1 MLGRNIAFPIL
12 NEDGTS
18 FNGLVLHKATV
29 DSVVMSLGDKITG
42 DVYYKDNTLHVTMH
56 EYIEYKQNVDDE
68 NEEPV
73 KYILVSPPTIVREGM
88 ASDNSELKGMTK
100 YSFEFYHPM
109 YQLSN
114 MPFTDIAVTSNEE
127 KYLSQNKNFSWIG
140 YPSDYIAKLNKNL
153 QWSEWVVVKSTRFP
167 SDKETT
173 LSGVLT
179 FSDNTIADALKTA
192 YDTWGVPYVISQIKS
207 GEQYYSEGKRFMIT
221 FGLPTN
227 EIYESEND
235 RNNNNPYIFKM
246 GKGVGLK
253 NNSRTPRKN
262 KIVTRIAGYGSE
274 DNIPYGYPQIVWTG
288 NQDWDY
294 TIDNDSTNPNS
305 YPIYKGIVSGAYVKL
320 IKHPFTRTH
329 LMPSVYSETVNK
341 KVNPNASGYDPTIEI
356 KDYYDAIGN
365 NYPNPIN
372 TLAPSYDI
380 HEFEDIKPELGQEAI
395 TGAQPIN
402 DDRTIASDWD
412 DSINDNGEYVQ
423 GYFQVTLPI
432 LDFDIYACAAITQQ
446 MQINMRSGACIGCTF
461 TVQVDWDEYREN
473 FYTQEGEFSPYG
485 TQRDYTKYPNSSAT
499 SVTLILQKDT
509 QTFGTLMPNIYQKP
523 QSGDEFVILGISMP
537 LSYIT
542 NAETR
547 LDNAMM
553 SYMLENNIHYYDYPL
568 KFDEYFLATHT
579 NILEQIH
586 PNSIIHFQYGNE
598 TLELFVKQLTIKYGQ
613 GVLPQ
618 YDITLTDNVEV
629 VLNQIGQVADSV
641 EHLSTLISIL
651 RQGYNQNFFFE
662 LAKKLSKT
670 GDDTASGLITFLR
683 GLTSHGQANLLGG
696 ATFGMGSYGVTS
708 AGDGT
713 FDELSARLLSLVE
726 GLSTTGTISAGT
738 INTDVLN
745 AKAAHFAQLIIDE
758 LRSAGGAYLLSAAD
772 CTIDYVE
779 TLDSN
784 KVITAGTPSYYR
796 CYYKANDNDGR
807 TIYQKFEADDQ
818 VMHTTFDKAD
828 SGYQLTDNSNRYY
841 WMIVDAVSSTPVE
854 KTLQDGVVYPCHWI
868 DINPS
873 IAARNS
879 NATPEVDDNIVLL
892 GHQGNDTARQAAI
905 YITAYSNS
913 FDTEVQPPAFVFY
926 QNINSFD
933 LSATNGKKPNY
944 WGRDKVV
951 ITGNLK
957 YSSTG
962 SGTGTDVQDL
972 INAGGASTTAV
983 YQLEASRVV
992 VKADKD
998 GFTDEHVYLRIKK
1011 SQGGSVTYVS
1021 DKDYTFSIAN
1031 NNATL
1036 VDKSG
1041 YQVNLNPV
1049 SVVTQR
1055 IAGTATDSQRGI
1067 SSNATNWLFA
1077 DDTTIIVTLK
1087 DGSTILDRQSITLVK
1102 DGQDGQDGSG
1112 ADQYAFYLEPDTQ
1125 TVTCSGSRNNPSLN
1139 PTSLTYTVNLKINGT
1154 DTTAT
1159 SYISKGTGVNCD
1171 VTVSGTTVTLS
1182 NLGKS
1187 DKTVG
1192 GYATIL
1198 CYTDTAKTKL
1208 WGVLTAKFNV
1218 SWSTFAIDIVDNEL
1232 TSKAQELESDYNGKI
1247 NSANTRITQNVNKIE
1262 ANAERIDTNETNIA
1276 NLQIQADGISA
1287 NVASQKYNSNLFG
1300 FTDGLSFTGTCVP
1313 FIQAYGVEFAGTGT
1327 GDISGFGGVS
1337 MDSVTVSGF
1346 IRSMGGNTTAT
1357 VYVNGTTATTIDVT
1371 TSWTEF
1377 KFSFSGTT
1385 STPLTAL
1392 NSISLRHTTSGVV
1405 TVAIKNLKVESGS
1418 IATAFCISDSDG
1430 TKVEGDNMFTTTTS
1444 YTGDPIYNQIN
1455 SNEVLDYT
1463 NADRH
1468 GNVMSFYRNNNSA
1481 AFMIYNGYDWAND
1494 PYIKTLTAG
1503 KVYTI
1508 SFWAKSA
1515 QDGLKIHTA
1524 LYGYVT
1530 ASGSSSGV
1538 DYNKLN
1544 SSAKYTDKTT
1554 DAIYDNAGGECLHTL
1569 TTSWK
1574 RYYAHFY
1581 IQTGITCVPIIQCNN
1596 GLPLGTTTSKYFYV
1610 ADVRME
1616 EGYIADDSD
1625 PMSVS
1630 GAQTRSEAKFNLTAD
1645 NIELKLNNT
1654 GIDIENKKIT
1664 LDAENTIVTGSFA
1677 AKKVSTSDAGV
1688 GHITM
1693 ENGVMQVFNSTN
1705 ILQITFG
1712 MDSSGNILLRYYN
1725 QDGTIAWDLGPTGIQ
1740 MSASQDE
1747 KVNTVNFCMMKTWNG
1762 SQWVQVPLDADAS
1775 VFDLDNYKYRDN
1787 GSTESYLRHLL
1798 RQAYLPMDGVVYFY
1812 NAKINAGQ
1820 YVGGTGTRALNN
1832 EQAQCFD
1839 NHFIKAI
1846 PTTSDQLSGGVW
1858 DSTKGIGD
1866 ISGASAWRAHF
1877 IYVTHVETLLSAN
1890 FKDVTE
1896 INGKYYAFPDGFKPR
1911 YNSEDIFE
1919 VTYDPIE
1926 ITLYYKRPLA
1936 EFTTSAVEDGL
1947 YVDRYE
1953 EYYIPLD
1960 EIE

>member
-29 DSVVMSLGDKITG
+29 DSVVMSLGDRITG
-42 DVYYKDNTLHVTMH
+42 DVYYKDNTLRVTMH

-109 YQLSN
+109 CQLSN

-153 QWSEWVVVKSTRFP
+153 QWSEWVVVKNTRFP

-207 GEQYYSEGKRFMIT
+207 GEQYYSDGKRFMIT

-274 DNIPYGYPQIVWTG
+274 DNIPYGYPQIVWSG

-294 TIDNDSTNPNS
+294 TINNDSTNTNS

-329 LMPSVYSETVNK
+329 LMPSVYTETVNK

-356 KDYYDAIGN
+356 KDYYDAIGGD
-365 NYPNPIN
+365 YPNPIN

-461 TVQVDWDEYREN
+461 TVQVDWDDYRAN
-473 FYTQEGEFSPYG
+473 FYTQDGEFAPYG
-485 TQRDYTKYPNSSAT
+485 TQRDYTKYPNSSTT
-499 SVTLILQKDT
+499 SITLILQKDT

-547 LDNAMM
+547 LDNAML

-683 GLTSHGQANLLGG
+683 GLTSQGQANLLGG
-696 ATFGMGSYGVTS
+696 AQFGASGGWTINNE
-708 AGDGT
+708 GDANLNEIIANLIT
-713 FDELSARLLSLVE
+713 AVQVD
-726 GLSTTGTISAGT
+726 AGT
-738 INTDVLN
+738 LNAEVLN

-779 TLDSN
+779 TRDSN
-784 KVITAGTPSYYR
+784 KVLTEGTPRFYR

-807 TIYQKFEADDQ
+807 AIYQKFVAGDQ
-818 VMHTTFDKAD
+818 VMHTTFDKANAGENYD
-828 SGYQLTDNSNRYY
+828 ISNRYY
-841 WMIVDAVSSTPVE
+841 WMAVDAVSSAPVSMMLE
-854 KTLQDGVVYPCHWI
+854 DGVVYPCHWI
-868 DINPS
+868 DLSVENQYRNPQLTT
-873 IAARNS
+873 
-879 NATPEVDDNIVLL
+879 ATPDVGDDVVLL
-892 GHQGNDTARQAAI
+892 GHQVASGVTPTQDDIARQYAI

-913 FDTEVQPPAFVFY
+913 FDTEVQPPAIVFY

-933 LSATNGKKPNY
+933 LSVANGKKPNY

-951 ITGNLK
+951 VTGQLF
-957 YSSTG
+957 YTSSG
-962 SGTGTDVQDL
+962 SGTGTDVSTLVGADNYSFWLDRGYQQYSGSGDLTYKVKMSKNGVNQSVKEVGSRLSLSSTSGCTLVSLSSHGDL
-972 INAGGASTTAV
+972 IITPTASSGNAV
-983 YQLEASRVV
+983 
-992 VKADKD
+992 
-998 GFTDEHVYLRIKK
+998 
-1011 SQGGSVTYVS
+1011 
-1021 DKDYTFSIAN
+1021 
-1031 NNATL
+1031 
-1036 VDKSG
+1036 
-1041 YQVNLNPV
+1041 
-1049 SVVTQR
+1049 
-1055 IAGTATDSQRGI
+1055 
-1067 SSNATNWLFA
+1067 
-1077 DDTTIIVTLK
+1077 
-1087 DGSTILDRQSITLVK
+1087 
-1102 DGQDGQDGSG
+1102 
-1112 ADQYAFYLEPDTQ
+1112 
-1125 TVTCSGSRNNPSLN
+1125 
-1139 PTSLTYTVNLKINGT
+1139 IN
-1154 DTTAT
+1154 
-1159 SYISKGTGVNCD
+1159 
-1171 VTVSGTTVTLS
+1171 
-1182 NLGKS
+1182 
-1187 DKTVG
+1187 
-1192 GYATIL
+1192 
-1198 CYTDTAKTKL
+1198 CYTDTAKTQL
-1208 WGVLTAKFNV
+1208 WGQLTASFSKVDVPEIDTNDQYVFSVAQDTKTITASLSGKTTTYNESYLDYTINLTINGEKVAAGSVNSYLSIPNGSGTNCTASLQSNGVVRLSGFSTSVLAGGSATINCYTSPTTHDNTTLWGILTLKYNV
-1218 SWSTFAIDIVDNEL
+1218 EWSSYAMSVVDGKL
-1232 TSKAQELESDYNGKI
+1232 TSYATTTTVGALGNRLDTAESN
-1247 NSANTRITQNVNKIE
+1247 ITQN
-1262 ANAERIDTNETNIA
+1262 AEDISAQARRITTNETNIT

-1300 FTDGLSFTGTCVP
+1300 FTNGLSFTGTCVP

-1327 GDISGFGGVS
+1327 GYISGFGGVS

-1371 TSWTEF
+1371 TLWTEF

-1405 TVAIKNLKVESGS
+1405 TVAIKNLKVENGS

-1430 TKVEGDNMFTTTTS
+1430 TKIEGDNMFTTTTN
-1444 YTGDPIYNQIN
+1444 YNGDPIFNSIS
-1455 SNEVLDYT
+1455 SNEVLDT
-1463 NADRH
+1463 SNADGH
-1468 GNVMSFYRNNNSA
+1468 GSVMRFYRSNNSNP
-1481 AFMIYNGYDWAND
+1481 FMVYNSYDWANTQ
-1494 PYIKTLTAG
+1494 YAKVLTAG

-1508 SFWAKSA
+1508 SFWARSA
-1515 QDGLKIHTA
+1515 QDGLKIHTGI
-1524 LYGYVT
+1524 YSYVT
-1530 ASGSSSGV
+1530 ASGSSSSN
-1538 DYNKLN
+1538 DYNKHN
-1544 SSAKYTDKTT
+1544 SAAVYTDKAT
-1554 DAIYDNAGGECLHTL
+1554 DGIYDNAGGECIHTL

-1581 IQTGITCVPIIQCNN
+1581 IMAGVTSAPIIQCNN

-1610 ADVRME
+1610 AGVRME

-1625 PMSVS
+1625 PMSIS
-1630 GAQTRSEAKFNLTAD
+1630 GAQTRSEAKFNMTAD
-1645 NIELKLNNT
+1645 EIELKLNDT
-1654 GIDIENKKIT
+1654 GIDIENNLIT
-1664 LDAENTIVTGSFA
+1664 LDASKTIVNGELQA
-1677 AKKVSTSDAGV
+1677 GKVLTSNKGYGYIDMTDGLMKV
-1688 GHITM
+1688 FNP
-1693 ENGVMQVFNSTN
+1693 NGVNQIVFGVDN
-1705 ILQITFG
+1705 
-1712 MDSSGNILLRYYN
+1712 SGNIILQYLDKDTGRVL
-1725 QDGTIAWDLGPTGIQ
+1725 WDLGPRGLRE
-1740 MSASQDE
+1740 SASQDE
-1747 KVNTVNFCMMKTWNG
+1747 RVVTYTWCMMKDWNSSNSTWE
-1762 SQWVQVPLDADAS
+1762 QVTLAGNDTD
-1775 VFDLDNYKYRDN
+1775 VYQLDNYYRLIQN
-1787 GSTESYLRHLL
+1787 GAPMSYL
-1798 RQAYLPMDGVVYFY
+1798 AYLIKNGTTVGNGLVYQY
-1812 NAKINAGQ
+1812 EAKINAGQ
-1820 YVGGTGTRALNN
+1820 YIGTAMSNNSATVASVYDKLFIQRPPSAGTPLIVTGSSEADSSWY
-1832 EQAQCFD
+1832 AG
-1839 NHFIKAI
+1839 FIRIKRFEIWRTYDMGATI
-1846 PTTSDQLSGGVW
+1846 TQSGGKSYVIPSGYV
-1858 DSTKGIGD
+1858 DGVNGD
-1866 ISGASAWRAHF
+1866 MVDFS
-1877 IYVTHVETLLSAN
+1877 VDTV
-1890 FKDVTE
+1890 
-1896 INGKYYAFPDGFKPR
+1896 NGT
-1911 YNSEDIFE
+1911 YNDPPVCFLAQSYEYGVLKEDI
-1919 VTYDPIE
+1919 P
-1926 ITLYYKRPLA
+1926 
-1936 EFTTSAVEDGL
+1936 
-1947 YVDRYE
+1947 
-1953 EYYIPLD
+1953 YYINYSK
-1960 EIE
+1960 IEGL

>member
-29 DSVVMSLGDKITG
+29 DSVVMSLGDRITG
-42 DVYYKDNTLHVTMH
+42 DVYYKDNTLRVTMH

-109 YQLSN
+109 CQLSN

-153 QWSEWVVVKSTRFP
+153 QWSEWVVVKNTRFP

-207 GEQYYSEGKRFMIT
+207 GEQYYSDGKRFMIT

-274 DNIPYGYPQIVWTG
+274 DNIPYGYPQIVWAG

-329 LMPSVYSETVNK
+329 LMPSVYTETVNK

-365 NYPNPIN
+365 DYPNPIN

-423 GYFQVTLPI
+423 GYFQITLPT

-461 TVQVDWDEYREN
+461 TVQVDWEDYRNN
-473 FYTQEGEFSPYG
+473 FYTQDGDFEPQGE
-485 TQRDYTKYPNSSAT
+485 QRDYTKYPDSSST

-523 QSGDEFVILGISMP
+523 KSGDEFVILGISMP

-613 GVLPQ
+613 SVLPQ

-651 RQGYNQNFFFE
+651 RQGYNQNVFFE

-683 GLTSHGQANLLGG
+683 GLTSQGQANLIGG
-696 ATFGMGSYGVTS
+696 AQFGASGEYYINNG
-708 AGDGT
+708 GDAKLH
-713 FDELSARLLSLVE
+713 DIWARFIEATKVDAE
-726 GLSTTGTISAGT
+726 T
-738 INTDVLN
+738 INAEVLN

-779 TLDSN
+779 KLNSSKN
-784 KVITAGTPSYYR
+784 VIKTGTTAYYR
-796 CYYKANDNDGR
+796 CYYKANDNER
-807 TIYQKFEADDQ
+807 AIAQKFVAGDQ
-818 VMHTTFDKAD
+818 VMHTTYDAAD
-828 SGYQLTDNSNRYY
+828 VVDYSSDNGYY
-841 WMIVDAVSSTPVE
+841 WMAVHEVSSEPVL
-854 KTLQDGVVYPCHWI
+854 KTLQDGEIYPCHWI
-868 DINPS
+868 DLDANNKS
-873 IAARNS
+873 SLS
-879 NATPEVDDNIVLL
+879 NTIPQVGDDAVLL
-892 GHQGNDTARQAAI
+892 GHQVASGVTPTQDDLARQYAI

-913 FDTEVQPPAFVFY
+913 FDTEVQPPAIVFY
-926 QNINSFD
+926 QGVNDFT
-933 LSATNGKKPNY
+933 LSGKKPNY

-951 ITGNLK
+951 VTGQLF
-957 YSSTG
+957 YTSSG
-962 SGTGTDVQDL
+962 SGTSTDVANMVGADNYSFWLDRGYQQYSGSGDLTYKVKMSKNGVNQSVTEVGNRLSLSSTSGCTLVSLSSHGDL
-972 INAGGASTTAV
+972 IITPTASSGNAV
-983 YQLEASRVV
+983 
-992 VKADKD
+992 
-998 GFTDEHVYLRIKK
+998 
-1011 SQGGSVTYVS
+1011 
-1021 DKDYTFSIAN
+1021 
-1031 NNATL
+1031 
-1036 VDKSG
+1036 
-1041 YQVNLNPV
+1041 
-1049 SVVTQR
+1049 
-1055 IAGTATDSQRGI
+1055 
-1067 SSNATNWLFA
+1067 
-1077 DDTTIIVTLK
+1077 
-1087 DGSTILDRQSITLVK
+1087 
-1102 DGQDGQDGSG
+1102 
-1112 ADQYAFYLEPDTQ
+1112 
-1125 TVTCSGSRNNPSLN
+1125 
-1139 PTSLTYTVNLKINGT
+1139 IN
-1154 DTTAT
+1154 
-1159 SYISKGTGVNCD
+1159 
-1171 VTVSGTTVTLS
+1171 
-1182 NLGKS
+1182 
-1187 DKTVG
+1187 
-1192 GYATIL
+1192 
-1198 CYTDTAKTKL
+1198 CYTDTAKTQL
-1208 WGVLTAKFNV
+1208 WGQLTASFSKVDVPEVETNDQYVFSVAQDTKTITARLSGETTTYNV
-1218 SWSTFAIDIVDNEL
+1218 SYLDYTINLTINGEKVAAGSVNSYLSIPNGSGTNCTASLQSNGVVRLSGFSTSVLAGGSATINCYTSPTTHDNTTLWGILTLKYNVEWSSYAMSVVDGKL
-1232 TSKAQELESDYNGKI
+1232 TSYATTTTVGALDNRLDTAESN
-1247 NSANTRITQNVNKIE
+1247 ITQN
-1262 ANAERIDTNETNIA
+1262 AEDISAQARRITTNETNIA
-1276 NLQIQADGISA
+1276 NLQIQADGISS

-1327 GDISGFGGVS
+1327 GYISGFGGVS

-1371 TSWTEF
+1371 TLWTEF

-1405 TVAIKNLKVESGS
+1405 TVAIKNLKVENGS

-1430 TKVEGDNMFTTTTS
+1430 TKIEGDNMFTTTTN
-1444 YTGDPIYNQIN
+1444 YNGDPIFNKLG
-1455 SNEVLDYT
+1455 SNEILDT
-1463 NADRH
+1463 SNTEGH
-1468 GNVMSFYRNNNSA
+1468 GSVMRFYRNNNSDP
-1481 AFMIYNGYDWAND
+1481 FMVYNNYDWDNTQYA
-1494 PYIKTLTAG
+1494 KVLTAG

-1508 SFWAKSA
+1508 SFWARSE
-1515 QDGLKIHTA
+1515 QDGLKIHTGI
-1524 LYGYVT
+1524 YSYVT
-1530 ASGSSSGV
+1530 ASGSSSGNE
-1538 DYNKLN
+1538 YNKHN
-1544 SSAKYTDKTT
+1544 SAAVYTDKAT
-1554 DAIYDNAGGECLHTL
+1554 DGIYDNAGGECIHTL

-1581 IQTGITCVPIIQCNN
+1581 IKTGVTSAPIIQCNN
-1596 GLPLGTTTSKYFYV
+1596 GLPIGTTTSKYVYI

-1616 EGYIADDSD
+1616 EGYIADESD
-1625 PMSVS
+1625 PMSIS
-1630 GAQTRSEAKFNLTAD
+1630 GARTRSEAKFNLTTD

-1654 GIDIENKKIT
+1654 GIDIENNKIT
-1664 LDAENTIVTGSFA
+1664 LDAANTQVSGNFT
-1677 AKKVSTSDAGV
+1677 AKKVNTTDIGNGRIAMEGGLMQVYNSVFANPQIVFGV
-1688 GHITM
+1688 D
-1693 ENGVMQVFNSTN
+1693 ENGN
-1705 ILQITFG
+1705 IVLTYYDG
-1712 MDSSGNILLRYYN
+1712 DGNALWN
-1725 QDGTIAWDLGPTGIQ
+1725 LGPKGLAG
-1740 MSASQDE
+1740 SESQDE
-1747 KVNTVNFCMMKTWNG
+1747 EIRTYTNWCIPKIWTNG
-1762 SQWVQVPLDADAS
+1762 SWQQAWGDTDLYMIESYCYSEYAS
-1775 VFDLDNYKYRDN
+1775 
-1787 GSTESYLRHLL
+1787 STESFVARILKYGL
-1798 RQAYLPMDGVVYFY
+1798 
-1812 NAKINAGQ
+1812 
-1820 YVGGTGTRALNN
+1820 
-1832 EQAQCFD
+1832 
-1839 NHFIKAI
+1839 
-1846 PTTSDQLSGGVW
+1846 
-1858 DSTKGIGD
+1858 
-1866 ISGASAWRAHF
+1866 
-1877 IYVTHVETLLSAN
+1877 
-1890 FKDVTE
+1890 VTE
-1896 INGKYYAFPDGFKPR
+1896 YGLVYQYDARIVVGNYQAGNYAANEGSAKAYNKLFLNHAPSTSNKLVADENQSTGEFRPTATWTATFMRIVRVEKRLTPYSMGTVTYDEQTGKYYAVPDDYIDERELEHG
-1911 YNSEDIFE
+1911 NLVDFE
-1919 VTYDPIE
+1919 VLYDGDYTYKDPPVYFYLE
-1926 ITLYYKRPLA
+1926 IY
-1936 EFTTSAVEDGL
+1936 EDG
-1947 YVDRYE
+1947 VFKERGVW
-1953 EYYIPLD
+1953 YINSSNVFGL
-1960 EIE
+1960 

>member
-42 DVYYKDNTLHVTMH
+42 DVYYKDNTLRVTMH

-73 KYILVSPPTIVREGM
+73 KYILISPPTIVREGM

-109 YQLSN
+109 CQLSN

-207 GEQYYSEGKRFMIT
+207 GSQYYSEGKRFMIT

-294 TIDNDSTNPNS
+294 TIDNDSTNTNS

-329 LMPSVYSETVNK
+329 LMPSVYTETVNK

-365 NYPNPIN
+365 DYPNPIN

-423 GYFQVTLPI
+423 GYFQITLPT

-461 TVQVDWDEYREN
+461 TVQVDWDDYRAN
-473 FYTQEGEFSPYG
+473 FYTQDGEFAPYG
-485 TQRDYTKYPNSSAT
+485 TQRDYTKYPNSSTT
-499 SVTLILQKDT
+499 SITLILQKDT
-509 QTFGTLMPNIYQKP
+509 QTFGILMPNIYQKP

-547 LDNAMM
+547 LDNAML

-696 ATFGMGSYGVTS
+696 AQFGASGGW
-708 AGDGT
+708 
-713 FDELSARLLSLVE
+713 
-726 GLSTTGTISAGT
+726 TINSNGNANLNEIIANLITATQVDAGT
-738 INTDVLN
+738 INAEVLN

-779 TLDSN
+779 KLNSSKN
-784 KVITAGTPSYYR
+784 VITSGTTAYYR
-796 CYYKANDNDGR
+796 CYYKANDNER
-807 TIYQKFEADDQ
+807 AIAQKFVVGDQ
-818 VMHTTFDKAD
+818 VMHTTYDAAD
-828 SGYQLTDNSNRYY
+828 VVDYSSDNGYY
-841 WMIVDAVSSTPVE
+841 WMAVHEVSSEPVL
-854 KTLQDGVVYPCHWI
+854 KTLQDGEIYPCHWI
-868 DINPS
+868 DLDANNKS
-873 IAARNS
+873 ATS
-879 NATPEVDDNIVLL
+879 NTIPQVDDDVVLL
-892 GHQGNDTARQAAI
+892 GHQVTSGVTPTQDDLARQYAI

-913 FDTEVQPPAFVFY
+913 FDTEVQPPAIVFY
-926 QNINSFD
+926 QGVNDFT
-933 LSATNGKKPNY
+933 LSGKKPNY

-951 ITGNLK
+951 VTGQLF
-957 YSSTG
+957 YTSSG
-962 SGTGTDVQDL
+962 SGTGTDVSTLVGADNYSFWLDRGYQQYSGSGDLTYKVKMSKNGKQQSVTEVGSRLSLSSLSGCTLVSLSTHGDL
-972 INAGGASTTAV
+972 IITPTASNGNAVINCYTSATTHDNTTLWGQITASFGSSANAIDQFLFWLDKPYQQYSGSGTLTYNINLSVNGVDTNPSAYLGTPTNTNCTSSITGKILTVTPTVGATS
-983 YQLEASRVV
+983 
-992 VKADKD
+992 
-998 GFTDEHVYLRIKK
+998 
-1011 SQGGSVTYVS
+1011 GSVVINC
-1021 DKDYTFSIAN
+1021 YT
-1031 NNATL
+1031 
-1036 VDKSG
+1036 
-1041 YQVNLNPV
+1041 
-1049 SVVTQR
+1049 
-1055 IAGTATDSQRGI
+1055 
-1067 SSNATNWLFA
+1067 SN
-1077 DDTTIIVTLK
+1077 TTHS
-1087 DGSTILDRQSITLVK
+1087 GSTMWGQLTASFATSADGIT
-1102 DGQDGQDGSG
+1102 
-1112 ADQYAFYLEPDTQ
+1112 QYVFYLEQDTKK
-1125 TVTCSGSRNNPSLN
+1125 VTCSGSKTNPSLDQ
-1139 PTSLTYTVNLKINGT
+1139 TSLTYNVSLKIDNELQSQNVVG
-1154 DTTAT
+1154 D
-1159 SYISKGTGVNCD
+1159 YISAGTGANCD
-1171 VTVSGTTVTLS
+1171 VSVNSSTGVVTLT
-1182 NLGKS
+1182 NLGKD

-1192 GYATIL
+1192 GSGTIL
-1198 CYTDTAKTKL
+1198 CYTDTTKQTL

-1218 SWSTFAIDIVDNEL
+1218 SWSSFAFNIVDNEL
-1232 TSKAQELESDYNGKI
+1232 TSMADETVTGSLGYKIAQ
-1247 NSANTRITQNVNKIE
+1247 NTTQISQN
-1262 ANAERIDTNETNIA
+1262 TS
-1276 NLQIQADGISA
+1276 GISA
-1287 NVASQKYNSNLFG
+1287 IAGGVDTTQVNLASLKIQSDKVSTSVASQKYNSNLFG

-1392 NSISLRHTTSGVV
+1392 NSISLRYTTSGVS

-1430 TKVEGDNMFTTTTS
+1430 TKIGGDNMFTTTTN
-1444 YTGDPIYNQIN
+1444 YNGDPIFNQLG
-1455 SNEVLDYT
+1455 SNEILDT
-1463 NADRH
+1463 SNTEGH
-1468 GNVMSFYRNNNSA
+1468 GSVMRFYRNNNSDP
-1481 AFMIYNGYDWAND
+1481 FMAYNNYDWDNTQYA
-1494 PYIKTLTAG
+1494 KVLTAG

-1508 SFWAKSA
+1508 SFWARSA
-1515 QDGLKIHTA
+1515 QDGLKIHTGI
-1524 LYGYVT
+1524 YSYVT
-1530 ASGSSSGV
+1530 ASGSSSGNE
-1538 DYNKLN
+1538 YNKHN
-1544 SSAKYTDKTT
+1544 SAAVYTDKAT
-1554 DAIYDNAGGECLHTL
+1554 DGIYDNAGGECIHTL

-1581 IQTGITCVPIIQCNN
+1581 IMTGVTSAPIIQCNN
-1596 GLPLGTTTSKYFYV
+1596 GLPIGTTTSKYVYI

-1630 GAQTRSEAKFNLTAD
+1630 GARTRSESKMTLTAQEFSVAVR
-1645 NIELKLNNT
+1645 NEYKEAGLKVTIDGVQFTGNKVGFASSN
-1654 GIDIENKKIT
+1654 GIDYIRLGQDSDGIPYFIFYDPQGTPRYNLGYKGLVDLIGQTHHAEFKLRLEYLQFVSTENPDVDAAILWDDAVDSTSETNKVYRFSAQYTIDSNGDKLYSPSEGANVDGLYYETNGISGYLPTGTKVAANDTWFIFSVGSLDYNMIGRIT
-1664 LDAENTIVTGSFA
+1664 NTTGVVKGKTLRIVNGQVTNEYTYFVE
-1677 AKKVSTSDAGV
+1677 KVST
-1688 GHITM
+1688 
-1693 ENGVMQVFNSTN
+1693 
-1705 ILQITFG
+1705 
-1712 MDSSGNILLRYYN
+1712 
-1725 QDGTIAWDLGPTGIQ
+1725 
-1740 MSASQDE
+1740 QDE
-1747 KVNTVNFCMMKTWNG
+1747 YGDDVDIYYLYFSYSNYYERWT
-1762 SQWVQVPLDADAS
+1762 
-1775 VFDLDNYKYRDN
+1775 FD
-1787 GSTESYLRHLL
+1787 
-1798 RQAYLPMDGVVYFY
+1798 M
-1812 NAKINAGQ
+1812 
-1820 YVGGTGTRALNN
+1820 LNR
-1832 EQAQCFD
+1832 
-1839 NHFIKAI
+1839 
-1846 PTTSDQLSGGVW
+1846 L
-1858 DSTKGIGD
+1858 
-1866 ISGASAWRAHF
+1866 
-1877 IYVTHVETLLSAN
+1877 
-1890 FKDVTE
+1890 
-1896 INGKYYAFPDGFKPR
+1896 
-1911 YNSEDIFE
+1911 
-1919 VTYDPIE
+1919 
-1926 ITLYYKRPLA
+1926 
-1936 EFTTSAVEDGL
+1936 
-1947 YVDRYE
+1947 
-1953 EYYIPLD
+1953 
-1960 EIE
+1960 

>member
-42 DVYYKDNTLHVTMH
+42 DVYYKDNTLRVTMH

-207 GEQYYSEGKRFMIT
+207 GSQYYSEGKRFMIT

-294 TIDNDSTNPNS
+294 TINNDSTNPNS

-329 LMPSVYSETVNK
+329 LMPSVYTETVNK

-356 KDYYDAIGN
+356 KDYYDAIGGD
-365 NYPNPIN
+365 YTNPIN

-461 TVQVDWDEYREN
+461 TVQVDWEDYRNN
-473 FYTQEGEFSPYG
+473 FYTQDGDFEPQGE
-485 TQRDYTKYPNSSAT
+485 QRDYTKYPDSSST

-523 QSGDEFVILGISMP
+523 KSGDEFVILGISMP

-598 TLELFVKQLTIKYGQ
+598 TFELFVKQLTIKYGQ

-618 YDITLTDNVEV
+618 YDITLTDNVDV

-683 GLTSHGQANLLGG
+683 GLTSQGQANFLGG
-696 ATFGMGSYGVTS
+696 AQFGSSGSWTINND
-708 AGDGT
+708 GDANLNEIIANLIT
-713 FDELSARLLSLVE
+713 AVQVD
-726 GLSTTGTISAGT
+726 AGT
-738 INTDVLN
+738 INAEVLN

-779 TLDSN
+779 KLNSSKN
-784 KVITAGTPSYYR
+784 VITTGTTAYYR
-796 CYYKANDNDGR
+796 CYYKANDNER
-807 TIYQKFEADDQ
+807 AIAQKFVVGDQ
-818 VMHTTFDKAD
+818 VMHTTYDAAD
-828 SGYQLTDNSNRYY
+828 VVDYSSDNGYY
-841 WMIVDAVSSTPVE
+841 WMAVHEVSSEPVL
-854 KTLQDGVVYPCHWI
+854 KTLQDGETYPCHWI
-868 DINPS
+868 DLDANNKS
-873 IAARNS
+873 SLS
-879 NATPEVDDNIVLL
+879 NTIPQVGDDAVLL
-892 GHQGNDTARQAAI
+892 GHQVASGVTPTQDDLARQYAI
-905 YITAYSNS
+905 YITAYTNS
-913 FDTEVQPPAFVFY
+913 FDSEVKPPAIVFY
-926 QNINSFD
+926 QGVNDFT
-933 LSATNGKKPNY
+933 LSGKKPNY

-951 ITGNLK
+951 VTGQLF
-957 YSSTG
+957 YTSSG
-962 SGTGTDVQDL
+962 SGTGTDVSTLVGADNYSFWVDRGYQQYSGSGNLTYKVKMSKNGVNQSVTEVGSRLSLSSTSGCTLVSLSSYGDL
-972 INAGGASTTAV
+972 I
-983 YQLEASRVV
+983 
-992 VKADKD
+992 
-998 GFTDEHVYLRIKK
+998 I
-1011 SQGGSVTYVS
+1011 
-1021 DKDYTFSIAN
+1021 
-1031 NNATL
+1031 
-1036 VDKSG
+1036 
-1041 YQVNLNPV
+1041 
-1049 SVVTQR
+1049 
-1055 IAGTATDSQRGI
+1055 
-1067 SSNATNWLFA
+1067 
-1077 DDTTIIVTLK
+1077 
-1087 DGSTILDRQSITLVK
+1087 
-1102 DGQDGQDGSG
+1102 
-1112 ADQYAFYLEPDTQ
+1112 
-1125 TVTCSGSRNNPSLN
+1125 N
-1139 PTSLTYTVNLKINGT
+1139 PTASSGNAVIN
-1154 DTTAT
+1154 
-1159 SYISKGTGVNCD
+1159 
-1171 VTVSGTTVTLS
+1171 
-1182 NLGKS
+1182 
-1187 DKTVG
+1187 
-1192 GYATIL
+1192 
-1198 CYTDTAKTKL
+1198 CYTDTTKTQLWGQLTASFSKVDVPEVETNDQYVFSVAQDTKTITASLSGETTTYNVSYLDYTINLTINGEKVAAGSINSYLSVPNGSGTNCTASLQSNGVVRLSGFSTSVLAGGSATINCYTSPTTHDDTTL
-1208 WGVLTAKFNV
+1208 WGVLTLKYNV
-1218 SWSTFAIDIVDNEL
+1218 EWSSYAMSVVDGKLISYATNTTVDAL
-1232 TSKAQELESDYNGKI
+1232 GNRVDVAESN
-1247 NSANTRITQNVNKIE
+1247 ITQNADDIL
-1262 ANAERIDTNETNIA
+1262 AQAGRITANETNIA

-1300 FTDGLSFTGTCVP
+1300 FTDGLSFTDSCVP
-1313 FIQAYGVEFAGTGT
+1313 FIQAYGVEIVGNSVGTIT
-1327 GDISGFGGVS
+1327 GFGGK
-1337 MDSVTVSGF
+1337 SVDGV
-1346 IRSMGGNTTAT
+1346 
-1357 VYVNGTTATTIDVT
+1357 TI
-1371 TSWTEF
+1371 
-1377 KFSFSGTT
+1377 SFDARTLSGTT
-1385 STPLTAL
+1385 SLSIRVNGTVVETISGVSTTWQRKTITVDDITTL
-1392 NSISLRHTTSGVV
+1392 NSISASYSTSGIV
-1405 TVAIKNLKVESGS
+1405 TVALRNIKVESGGV
-1418 IATAFCISDSDG
+1418 ATAFCISDNDG
-1430 TKVEGDNMFTTTTS
+1430 RLLQNTNMFTTTVNYDGEPIANLISDYGESLDKTGAEGHGTVMVFHRSSNSSQPWLFYAWTNPLKAFTS
-1444 YTGDPIYNQIN
+1444 
-1455 SNEVLDYT
+1455 
-1463 NADRH
+1463 
-1468 GNVMSFYRNNNSA
+1468 
-1481 AFMIYNGYDWAND
+1481 
-1494 PYIKTLTAG
+1494 G
-1503 KVYTI
+1503 KVYTL
-1508 SFWAKSA
+1508 SFWAKTGTLPSEVSFVRL
-1515 QDGLKIHTA
+1515 QMGLWNTDIGTWRA
-1524 LYGYVT
+1524 YNPNGTYFNLNE
-1530 ASGSSSGV
+1530 GV
-1538 DYNKLN
+1538 SNVGQFPCEI
-1544 SSAKYTDKTT
+1544 TPT
-1554 DAIYDNAGGECLHTL
+1554 
-1569 TTSWK
+1569 WK
-1574 RYYAHFY
+1574 RYYVRFY
-1581 IQTGITCVPIIQCNN
+1581 INTSTTAEFVARINEEQVPFGSN
-1596 GLPLGTTTSKYFYV
+1596 SDVYVYV
-1610 ADVRME
+1610 ADVRLE
-1616 EGYIADDSD
+1616 EGYIADESD
-1625 PMSVS
+1625 PMSIS
-1630 GAQTRSEAKFNLTAD
+1630 GARTRSESKMTLTSQEYSVEVRND
-1645 NIELKLNNT
+1645 LKKAGMTITVDGVQFTGSKIGFAGTNGVNYISL
-1654 GIDIENKKIT
+1654 GIDNDGIPYFIFYDPQGTPRYNLGYKNGLEKIIN
-1664 LDAENTIVTGSFA
+1664 ES
-1677 AKKVSTSDAGV
+1677 
-1688 GHITM
+1688 
-1693 ENGVMQVFNSTN
+1693 Q
-1705 ILQITFG
+1705 
-1712 MDSSGNILLRYYN
+1712 
-1725 QDGTIAWDLGPTGIQ
+1725 
-1740 MSASQDE
+1740 SASFELAFEYYIQ
-1747 KVNTVNFCMMKTWNG
+1747 
-1762 SQWVQVPLDADAS
+1762 
-1775 VFDLDNYKYRDN
+1775 
-1787 GSTESYLRHLL
+1787 
-1798 RQAYLPMDGVVYFY
+1798 
-1812 NAKINAGQ
+1812 
-1820 YVGGTGTRALNN
+1820 GTRAQVYSSA
-1832 EQAQCFD
+1832 E
-1839 NHFIKAI
+1839 AI
-1846 PTTSDQLSGGVW
+1846 
-1858 DSTKGIGD
+1858 
-1866 ISGASAWRAHF
+1866 
-1877 IYVTHVETLLSAN
+1877 
-1890 FKDVTE
+1890 
-1896 INGKYYAFPDGFKPR
+1896 
-1911 YNSEDIFE
+1911 YNSA
-1919 VTYDPIE
+1919 TSS
-1926 ITLYYKRPLA
+1926 
-1936 EFTTSAVEDGL
+1936 TTPNNAYVFHAGYMIDSQGDKVYQPTEGQSYDGL
-1947 YVDRYE
+1947 YYSGNAMSNYLPSSSNTKMAARGTTHFASKGTFSSSNTVHGYIYKITNGVLESKEAYSIQKRVDDSGT
-1953 EYYIPLD
+1953 YYYWNGVDDGGEDIGD
-1960 EIE
+1960 

>member
-207 GEQYYSEGKRFMIT
+207 GEQYYSEGKRFIIT

-365 NYPNPIN
+365 DYPNPIN

-402 DDRTIASDWD
+402 NDRTIASDWD

-461 TVQVDWDEYREN
+461 TVQVDWDDYREN

-547 LDNAMM
+547 LDNAML

-696 ATFGMGSYGVTS
+696 AQFGASGGW
-708 AGDGT
+708 
-713 FDELSARLLSLVE
+713 
-726 GLSTTGTISAGT
+726 T
-738 INTDVLN
+738 INSNGNANLNEIIANLITATQIDAETINAEVLN

-779 TLDSN
+779 KLNSSKN
-784 KVITAGTPSYYR
+784 VITSGTTYYYR
-796 CYYKANDNDGR
+796 CYYKANDNER
-807 TIYQKFEADDQ
+807 AIAQKFVAGDQ
-818 VMHTTFDKAD
+818 VMHTTYDAVD
-828 SGYQLTDNSNRYY
+828 VVDYSSDNGYY
-841 WMIVDAVSSTPVE
+841 WMAVHEVSSEPVL
-854 KTLQDGVVYPCHWI
+854 KTLQDGEIYSCHWI
-868 DINPS
+868 DLDANNKS
-873 IAARNS
+873 SLS
-879 NATPEVDDNIVLL
+879 NTIPQVGDDAVLL
-892 GHQGNDTARQAAI
+892 GHQVASGVTPTQDDLARQYAI

-913 FDTEVQPPAFVFY
+913 FDTEVQPPAIVFY

-933 LSATNGKKPNY
+933 LSAANGKKPNY

-951 ITGNLK
+951 VTGQLF
-957 YSSTG
+957 YTSSG
-962 SGTGTDVQDL
+962 SGTGTDVSTLVGADNYSFWLDRGYQQYSGSGNLTYKVKMSKNGKQQSVTEVGSRLSLSSLSGCTLVSLSTHGDL
-972 INAGGASTTAV
+972 IITPTASNGNAV
-983 YQLEASRVV
+983 
-992 VKADKD
+992 
-998 GFTDEHVYLRIKK
+998 
-1011 SQGGSVTYVS
+1011 
-1021 DKDYTFSIAN
+1021 
-1031 NNATL
+1031 
-1036 VDKSG
+1036 
-1041 YQVNLNPV
+1041 
-1049 SVVTQR
+1049 
-1055 IAGTATDSQRGI
+1055 
-1067 SSNATNWLFA
+1067 
-1077 DDTTIIVTLK
+1077 
-1087 DGSTILDRQSITLVK
+1087 
-1102 DGQDGQDGSG
+1102 
-1112 ADQYAFYLEPDTQ
+1112 
-1125 TVTCSGSRNNPSLN
+1125 
-1139 PTSLTYTVNLKINGT
+1139 IN
-1154 DTTAT
+1154 
-1159 SYISKGTGVNCD
+1159 
-1171 VTVSGTTVTLS
+1171 
-1182 NLGKS
+1182 
-1187 DKTVG
+1187 
-1192 GYATIL
+1192 
-1198 CYTDTAKTKL
+1198 CYTDTAKTQLWGQLTASFSKVDVPEVETNDQYVFSVAQDTKTITASLSGKTTTYNVSYLDYTINLTINGEKVAAGSINSYLSVPNGSGTNCTASLQSNGVVRLSGFSTSVLAGGSATINCYTSPTTHDDTTL
-1208 WGVLTAKFNV
+1208 WGVLTLKYNV
-1218 SWSTFAIDIVDNEL
+1218 EWSSYAMSVVDGKL
-1232 TSKAQELESDYNGKI
+1232 TSYATKSTVDSLGNRMNTAESN
-1247 NSANTRITQNVNKIE
+1247 ITQNAEDIS
-1262 ANAERIDTNETNIA
+1262 AQAERIDDNETDIA
-1276 NLQIQADGISA
+1276 KLQIQADGISA

-1337 MDSVTVSGF
+1337 MDSVTVSGL

-1357 VYVNGTTATTIDVT
+1357 AYINGTTVTTINAT

-1405 TVAIKNLKVESGS
+1405 TVAIKNLKVENGS

-1430 TKVEGDNMFTTTTS
+1430 TKIEGDNMFTTTTN
-1444 YTGDPIYNQIN
+1444 YNGDPIFNQLG
-1455 SNEVLDYT
+1455 SNEILDT
-1463 NADRH
+1463 SNTDGH
-1468 GNVMSFYRNNNSA
+1468 GSVMKFYRNNNSDP
-1481 AFMIYNGYDWAND
+1481 FMVYNNYYWDNTQYA
-1494 PYIKTLTAG
+1494 KVLTAG

-1508 SFWAKSA
+1508 SFWARSE
-1515 QDGLKIHTA
+1515 QDGLKIHTGI
-1524 LYGYVT
+1524 YSYVT
-1530 ASGSSSGV
+1530 ASGSSSSN
-1538 DYNKLN
+1538 DYNKHN
-1544 SSAKYTDKTT
+1544 SAAVYTDKATEG
-1554 DAIYDNAGGECLHTL
+1554 IYDNAGGECIHTL

-1581 IQTGITCVPIIQCNN
+1581 IMTGVTSAPIIQCNN
-1596 GLPLGTTTSKYFYV
+1596 GLLIGTTTSKYVYI

-1616 EGYIADDSD
+1616 EGYIADESD
-1625 PMSVS
+1625 PMSIS
-1630 GAQTRSEAKFNLTAD
+1630 GAQTRSESKMTLTAQEFSVAVR
-1645 NIELKLNNT
+1645 NEYKEAGLKVTIDGVQFTGNKVGFASSN
-1654 GIDIENKKIT
+1654 GIDYIR
-1664 LDAENTIVTGSFA
+1664 LGQD
-1677 AKKVSTSDAGV
+1677 SDG
-1688 GHITM
+1688 IPYFIFYDP
-1693 ENGVMQVFNSTN
+1693 Q
-1705 ILQITFG
+1705 
-1712 MDSSGNILLRYYN
+1712 
-1725 QDGTIAWDLGPTGIQ
+1725 GT
-1740 MSASQDE
+1740 
-1747 KVNTVNFCMMKTWNG
+1747 
-1762 SQWVQVPLDADAS
+1762 
-1775 VFDLDNYKYRDN
+1775 
-1787 GSTESYLRHLL
+1787 
-1798 RQAYLPMDGVVYFY
+1798 
-1812 NAKINAGQ
+1812 
-1820 YVGGTGTRALNN
+1820 
-1832 EQAQCFD
+1832 
-1839 NHFIKAI
+1839 
-1846 PTTSDQLSGGVW
+1846 
-1858 DSTKGIGD
+1858 
-1866 ISGASAWRAHF
+1866 
-1877 IYVTHVETLLSAN
+1877 
-1890 FKDVTE
+1890 
-1896 INGKYYAFPDGFKPR
+1896 PR
-1911 YNSEDIFE
+1911 YN
-1919 VTYDPIE
+1919 
-1926 ITLYYKRPLA
+1926 LGYKGLVDLIGQTHHA
-1936 EFTTSAVEDGL
+1936 EFNLRLEYLDFVSNVNTDIDAAVLWDDAVDYGGGANKVYRFSAQYTIDSNGDKLYTPSEGADVDGL
-1947 YVDRYE
+1947 HYETNGISGYLPTGTKVAANDTWFVFSLGSLDNNMVGRITYTTGVVKGKMLRFVDGRCTNEYDYYVEKVITQDEYGDDVDIYYLYFNYSNYYE
-1953 EYYIPLD
+1953 RWTFDMLNRL
-1960 EIE
+1960 

>member
-42 DVYYKDNTLHVTMH
+42 DVYYKDNTLRVTMH

-109 YQLSN
+109 CQLSN
-114 MPFTDIAVTSNEE
+114 MPFTDIAVTNNEE
-127 KYLSQNKNFSWIG
+127 KYLSGKKKFSWVG
-140 YPSDYIAKLNKNL
+140 YPSDFFEKLNKNL
-153 QWSEWVVVKSTRFP
+153 QSTEWVVVKSTRFP
-167 SDKETT
+167 SDKEAM
-173 LSGVLT
+173 LSGVLP
-179 FSDNTIADALKTA
+179 FNDNTIADALKVA
-192 YDTWGVPYVISQIKS
+192 YDTWNVAYVISQIKS
-207 GEQYYSEGKRFMIT
+207 GEQYYSDGKRFMIT

-235 RNNNNPYIFKM
+235 ENNNNPYIFKM

-294 TIDNDSTNPNS
+294 TINNDSTNPNS
-305 YPIYKGIVSGAYVKL
+305 YPIYKGIVSGAYVNL

-329 LMPSVYSETVNK
+329 LMPSVYTETVNK

-356 KDYYDAIGN
+356 KDYYDAIGGD
-365 NYPNPIN
+365 YPNPIN

-380 HEFEDIKPELGQEAI
+380 HEFEDIKPELEQEAI

-402 DDRTIASDWD
+402 DDRTIATDWD

-423 GYFQVTLPI
+423 GYFQVTLPT

-461 TVQVDWDEYREN
+461 TVQVDWDDYREN
-473 FYTQEGEFSPYG
+473 FYTQEGEFAPYG
-485 TQRDYTKYPNSSAT
+485 TQRDYTKYPNSSTT

-523 QSGDEFVILGISMP
+523 KSGDEFVILGISMP

-547 LDNAMM
+547 LDNAML

-683 GLTSHGQANLLGG
+683 GLTSQGQANLLGG
-696 ATFGMGSYGVTS
+696 AQFDANGAYTINSD
-708 AGDGT
+708 GDAILRDI
-713 FDELSARLLSLVE
+713 FARFIEATKVD
-726 GLSTTGTISAGT
+726 AGT
-738 INTDVLN
+738 INAEILN

-779 TLDSN
+779 KLNSSKN
-784 KVITAGTPSYYR
+784 VITTGTTAYYR
-796 CYYKANDNDGR
+796 CYYKANDNER
-807 TIYQKFEADDQ
+807 AIAQKFVVGDQ
-818 VMHTTFDKAD
+818 VMHTTYDAAD
-828 SGYQLTDNSNRYY
+828 VVDYSSDNGYY
-841 WMIVDAVSSTPVE
+841 WMAVHAVSQEPVT
-854 KTLQDGVVYPCHWI
+854 KTLQDGESYPCHWI
-868 DINPS
+868 DLDANNKS
-873 IAARNS
+873 SLS
-879 NATPEVDDNIVLL
+879 NTIPQVGDDAVLL
-892 GHQGNDTARQAAI
+892 GHQVASGTTPTDDDLARQYAI

-913 FDTEVQPPAFVFY
+913 FDTEVKPPAIVFY
-926 QNINSFD
+926 QGVNDFT
-933 LSATNGKKPNY
+933 LSGKKPNY

-951 ITGNLK
+951 VTGQLF
-957 YSSTG
+957 YTSSG
-962 SGTGTDVQDL
+962 SGTSTDV
-972 INAGGASTTAV
+972 ATMVGADNYSFWLDTP
-983 YQLEASRVV
+983 YRQYS
-992 VKADKD
+992 
-998 GFTDEHVYLRIKK
+998 
-1011 SQGGSVTYVS
+1011 GSG
-1021 DKDYTFSIAN
+1021 
-1031 NNATL
+1031 TL
-1036 VDKSG
+1036 T
-1041 YQVNLNPV
+1041 YQVRMSKNGV
-1049 SVVTQR
+1049 SQSISGLKSHLSEGSFVGCDFLSLTTDGAL
-1055 IAGTATDSQRGI
+1055 IITPTSESGTAT
-1067 SSNATNWLFA
+1067 
-1077 DDTTIIVTLK
+1077 
-1087 DGSTILDRQSITLVK
+1087 
-1102 DGQDGQDGSG
+1102 
-1112 ADQYAFYLEPDTQ
+1112 
-1125 TVTCSGSRNNPSLN
+1125 
-1139 PTSLTYTVNLKINGT
+1139 IN
-1154 DTTAT
+1154 
-1159 SYISKGTGVNCD
+1159 
-1171 VTVSGTTVTLS
+1171 
-1182 NLGKS
+1182 
-1187 DKTVG
+1187 
-1192 GYATIL
+1192 
-1198 CYTDTAKTKL
+1198 CYTDTAKTQLWGQLTASFSKVDVPEVETNDQYVFSVAQDTKTITASISGETTTYDVSYLDYTINLTINGEKVAASSINSYLSIGTRTNCSATLQSNGVVRLSGFSTSVLAGGSVTINCYTNPTTHDDTTL
-1208 WGVLTAKFNV
+1208 WGVLTLKYNV
-1218 SWSTFAIDIVDNEL
+1218 EWSSYAMSVVDGKL
-1232 TSKAQELESDYNGKI
+1232 TSYATNTTVNALGNRLDTAESK
-1247 NSANTRITQNVNKIE
+1247 ITQNADDIS
-1262 ANAERIDTNETNIA
+1262 AQARRITTNETNIA
-1276 NLQIQADGISA
+1276 KLQIQADGISA

-1300 FTDGLSFTGTCVP
+1300 FTNGLSFIGTCVP

-1337 MDSVTVSGF
+1337 MDSVTVSGL

-1357 VYVNGTTATTIDVT
+1357 VYINGTTATTIDVT

-1392 NSISLRHTTSGVV
+1392 NSISLRHTTSGVS

-1430 TKVEGDNMFTTTTS
+1430 TKIEGDNMFTTTTNYNS
-1444 YTGDPIYNQIN
+1444 DPIYNQIN

-1463 NADRH
+1463 NADGH

-1481 AFMIYNGYDWAND
+1481 AFMVYNSYDWANTQ
-1494 PYIKTLTAG
+1494 YAKVLTAG

-1508 SFWAKSA
+1508 SFWARST
-1515 QDGLKIHTA
+1515 QDGLKIHTGI
-1524 LYGYVT
+1524 YSYVT
-1530 ASGSSSGV
+1530 ASGSSSSN
-1538 DYNKLN
+1538 DYNKHN
-1544 SSAKYTDKTT
+1544 SAAVYTDKTT
-1554 DAIYDNAGGECLHTL
+1554 DAIYDNAGGECIHTL

-1581 IQTGITCVPIIQCNN
+1581 IKTGVTAAPIIQCNN
-1596 GLPLGTTTSKYFYV
+1596 GLLIGTTTSKYVYI
-1610 ADVRME
+1610 AGVRLE
-1616 EGYIADDSD
+1616 EGYIADESD
-1625 PMSVS
+1625 PMSIS
-1630 GAQTRSEAKFNLTAD
+1630 GARTRSESKMVLTSQEYSVEVRND
-1645 NIELKLNNT
+1645 LKKAGMT
-1654 GIDIENKKIT
+1654 IT
-1664 LDAENTIVTGSFA
+1664 VDGVQFTGSKIGFA
-1677 AKKVSTSDAGV
+1677 GK
-1688 GHITM
+1688 
-1693 ENGVMQVFNSTN
+1693 NGVNYIS
-1705 ILQITFG
+1705 
-1712 MDSSGNILLRYYN
+1712 
-1725 QDGTIAWDLGPTGIQ
+1725 LG
-1740 MSASQDE
+1740 
-1747 KVNTVNFCMMKTWNG
+1747 
-1762 SQWVQVPLDADAS
+1762 
-1775 VFDLDNYKYRDN
+1775 LDN
-1787 GSTESYLRHLL
+1787 
-1798 RQAYLPMDGVVYFY
+1798 DGIPYFIFY
-1812 NAKINAGQ
+1812 DPQ
-1820 YVGGTGTRALNN
+1820 GT
-1832 EQAQCFD
+1832 
-1839 NHFIKAI
+1839 
-1846 PTTSDQLSGGVW
+1846 
-1858 DSTKGIGD
+1858 
-1866 ISGASAWRAHF
+1866 
-1877 IYVTHVETLLSAN
+1877 
-1890 FKDVTE
+1890 
-1896 INGKYYAFPDGFKPR
+1896 PR
-1911 YNSEDIFE
+1911 YNLGYTGLSQIINESQSASFE
-1919 VTYDPIE
+1919 LAFE
-1926 ITLYYKRPLA
+1926 YYIQGTKKQIYGSA
-1936 EFTTSAVEDGL
+1936 EAIYNYATSSISPNNAYVFHAGYMIDSQGDKVYQPTEGQSYDGL
-1947 YVDRYE
+1947 YYSGNAMSNYLPASSNTKMAASGTTHFASKGTLINNNTVHGFIYKITNGVLEFKEAYSIQKRVDDSGT
-1953 EYYIPLD
+1953 YYYWNGVDDGGEDIGD
-1960 EIE
+1960 

>member
-42 DVYYKDNTLHVTMH
+42 DVYYKDNTLRVTMH

-365 NYPNPIN
+365 DYPNPIN

-380 HEFEDIKPELGQEAI
+380 HEFNDIKPELGQETI

-461 TVQVDWDEYREN
+461 TVQVDWDDYREN

-499 SVTLILQKDT
+499 SVTLILQKET

-547 LDNAMM
+547 LDNAML

-586 PNSIIHFQYGNE
+586 PNSIIHFQYGNG

-696 ATFGMGSYGVTS
+696 AQFGASGGW
-708 AGDGT
+708 
-713 FDELSARLLSLVE
+713 
-726 GLSTTGTISAGT
+726 T
-738 INTDVLN
+738 INSNGNANLNEIIANLITATQIDAGKINAEVLN

-779 TLDSN
+779 KLNSSKN
-784 KVITAGTPSYYR
+784 VITSGTTAYYR
-796 CYYKANDNDGR
+796 CYYKANDNER
-807 TIYQKFEADDQ
+807 AIAQKFVVGDQ
-818 VMHTTFDKAD
+818 VMHTTYDAAD
-828 SGYQLTDNSNRYY
+828 VVDYSSDNGYY
-841 WMIVDAVSSTPVE
+841 WMAVHEVSSEPVL
-854 KTLQDGVVYPCHWI
+854 KTLQDGKIYPCHWI
-868 DINPS
+868 DLDANNKS
-873 IAARNS
+873 ATS
-879 NATPEVDDNIVLL
+879 NTIPQVDDDVVLL
-892 GHQGNDTARQAAI
+892 GHQVTSGVTPTQDDLARQYAI

-913 FDTEVQPPAFVFY
+913 FDTEVQPPAIVFY

-933 LSATNGKKPNY
+933 LSAANGKKPNY

-957 YSSTG
+957 YSSSG

-983 YQLEASRVV
+983 YQLEVSRVV

-998 GFTDEHVYLRIKK
+998 GVTDEHVYLRVKK
-1011 SQGGSVTYVS
+1011 SQGGSVTYVN
-1021 DKDYTFSIAN
+1021 DTDYTFSIAN
-1031 NNATL
+1031 SIETI

-1041 YQVNLNPV
+1041 YRVNLNPLNI
-1049 SVVTQR
+1049 VTQR
-1055 IAGTATDSQRGI
+1055 TTGSATDGQRGI
-1067 SSNATNWLFA
+1067 SSTATNWLFA

-1087 DGSTILDRQSITLVK
+1087 DGNTILDRQSITLVK

-1112 ADQYAFYLEPDTQ
+1112 ADQYAFYFEQDTQ
-1125 TVTCSGSRNNPSLN
+1125 KVTCRGSSTSQTISPA
-1139 PTSLTYTVNLKINGT
+1139 SLTYTVKLKINGEET
-1154 DTTAT
+1154 SAA
-1159 SYISKGTGVNCD
+1159 SYISAGSGMNCS
-1171 VTVSGTTVTLS
+1171 VAVSGATVTLS
-1182 NLGKS
+1182 NLGS
-1187 DKTVG
+1187 IDKTVG
-1192 GYATIL
+1192 GSATIL

-1218 SWSTFAIDIVDNEL
+1218 SWSSFAFHIVDNEL

-1247 NSANTRITQNVNKIE
+1247 NSANTRITQNANKIE

-1300 FTDGLSFTGTCVP
+1300 FTNGLSFTGTCVP

-1327 GDISGFGGVS
+1327 GYISGFGGVS

-1392 NSISLRHTTSGVV
+1392 NSISLRHTTSGVS
-1405 TVAIKNLKVESGS
+1405 TVAVKNLKVESGS
-1418 IATAFCISDSDG
+1418 IATSFCISDSDG
-1430 TKVEGDNMFTTTTS
+1430 TKIEGDNMFTTTTN
-1444 YTGDPIYNQIN
+1444 YNGDPIFNQLG
-1455 SNEVLDYT
+1455 SNEILDT
-1463 NADRH
+1463 SNTEGH
-1468 GNVMSFYRNNNSA
+1468 GSVMRFYRNNNSDP
-1481 AFMIYNGYDWAND
+1481 FMAYNNYDWDNTQYA
-1494 PYIKTLTAG
+1494 KVLTAG

-1508 SFWAKSA
+1508 SFWARSA
-1515 QDGLKIHTA
+1515 QDGLKIHTGI
-1524 LYGYVT
+1524 YSYVT
-1530 ASGSSSGV
+1530 ASGSSSGNE
-1538 DYNKLN
+1538 YNKHN
-1544 SSAKYTDKTT
+1544 SAAVYTDKTT
-1554 DAIYDNAGGECLHTL
+1554 DGIYDNAGGECIHTL

-1581 IQTGITCVPIIQCNN
+1581 IMTGVTSAPIIQCNN
-1596 GLPLGTTTSKYFYV
+1596 GLLIGTTTSKYVYI

-1616 EGYIADDSD
+1616 EGYIADESD
-1625 PMSVS
+1625 PMSIS
-1630 GAQTRSEAKFNLTAD
+1630 GAQTRSEAKFNMTAD
-1645 NIELKLNNT
+1645 EIELKLNNT
-1654 GIDIENKKIT
+1654 GIDIENNHIT
-1664 LDAENTIVTGSFA
+1664 LDAEKTTVRGELLANKVRTNDKGSGYIDM
-1677 AKKVSTSDAGV
+1677 T
-1688 GHITM
+1688 
-1693 ENGVMQVFNSTN
+1693 NGLMNVFNSN
-1705 ILQITFG
+1705 GINQLRFG
-1712 MDSSGNILLRYYN
+1712 VDENGNILLRYYKA
-1725 QDGTIAWDLGPTGIQ
+1725 DGSVAWDLGPSGLQ
-1740 MSASQDE
+1740 DSVSQDE
-1747 KVNTVNFCMMKTWNG
+1747 RVVTYTWCLMKEWNG
-1762 SQWVQVPLDADAS
+1762 SSWVEGPDTLDEPSGIDILES
-1775 VFDLDNYKYRDN
+1775 FYSKRQN
-1787 GSTESYLRHLL
+1787 GSSVSYL
-1798 RQAYLPMDGVVYFY
+1798 AYLINNGIQSGNGTAWQYE
-1812 NAKINAGQ
+1812 AKINAGQ
-1820 YVGGTGTRALNN
+1820 YIGGTGKRAISN
-1832 EQAQCFD
+1832 EAARKYDKIFLKKVPTSSD
-1839 NHFIKAI
+1839 
-1846 PTTSDQLSGGVW
+1846 PLTLSGSDGTTGDTTSEWYADFVRIKKIEVW
-1858 DSTKGIGD
+1858 RTYDM
-1866 ISGASAWRAHF
+1866 GAM
-1877 IYVTHVETLLSAN
+1877 ITY
-1890 FKDVTE
+1890 K
-1896 INGKYYAFPDGFKPR
+1896 NGKSYVVPNEYAEGLNGFDVDWEVDTANGT
-1911 YNSEDIFE
+1911 YNDPPVCFYCQHYEYGVLKEDMPFWINSSQ
-1919 VTYDPIE
+1919 IE
-1926 ITLYYKRPLA
+1926 
-1936 EFTTSAVEDGL
+1936 GL
-1947 YVDRYE
+1947 
-1953 EYYIPLD
+1953 
-1960 EIE
+1960 

>member
-29 DSVVMSLGDKITG
+29 DSVVMSLGDRITG
-42 DVYYKDNTLHVTMH
+42 DVYYKDNTLRVTMH

-109 YQLSN
+109 CQLSN

-207 GEQYYSEGKRFMIT
+207 GEQYYSDGKRFMIT

-274 DNIPYGYPQIVWTG
+274 DNIPYGYPQIVWSG

-294 TIDNDSTNPNS
+294 TINNDSTNPNS

-329 LMPSVYSETVNK
+329 LMPSVYTETVNK

-365 NYPNPIN
+365 DYPNPIN

-380 HEFEDIKPELGQEAI
+380 HEFDDIKPELGQEAI

-423 GYFQVTLPI
+423 GYFQITLPI

-461 TVQVDWDEYREN
+461 TVQVDWDDYRNN
-473 FYTQEGEFSPYG
+473 FYTQDGEFAPYG
-485 TQRDYTKYPNSSAT
+485 TQRDYTKYPNSSTT

-523 QSGDEFVILGISMP
+523 KSGDEFVILGISMP

-547 LDNAMM
+547 LDNAML

-696 ATFGMGSYGVTS
+696 ATFGTGNYGVTS

-779 TLDSN
+779 KLNSSKN
-784 KVITAGTPSYYR
+784 VITTGTTAYYR
-796 CYYKANDNDGR
+796 CYYKANDNER
-807 TIYQKFEADDQ
+807 AIAQKFVVGDQ
-818 VMHTTFDKAD
+818 VMHTTYDAAD
-828 SGYQLTDNSNRYY
+828 VVDYSSDNGYY
-841 WMIVDAVSSTPVE
+841 WMAVHEVSSEPVL
-854 KTLQDGVVYPCHWI
+854 KTLQDGETYPCHWI
-868 DINPS
+868 DLDANNKS
-873 IAARNS
+873 ATS
-879 NATPEVDDNIVLL
+879 NTIPQVGDDAVLL
-892 GHQGNDTARQAAI
+892 GHQVASGATPTEEEKARQYAI

-913 FDTEVQPPAFVFY
+913 FDTEVQPPAIVFY

-933 LSATNGKKPNY
+933 LSAANGKKPNY

-951 ITGNLK
+951 VTGQLF
-957 YSSTG
+957 YTSSG
-962 SGTGTDVQDL
+962 SGTGTDVSTLVGADNYSFWLDRGYQQYSGSGDLTYKVKMSKNGVNQSVTEVGSRLSLSSISGCTLVSLSSYGDL
-972 INAGGASTTAV
+972 I
-983 YQLEASRVV
+983 
-992 VKADKD
+992 
-998 GFTDEHVYLRIKK
+998 I
-1011 SQGGSVTYVS
+1011 
-1021 DKDYTFSIAN
+1021 
-1031 NNATL
+1031 
-1036 VDKSG
+1036 
-1041 YQVNLNPV
+1041 
-1049 SVVTQR
+1049 
-1055 IAGTATDSQRGI
+1055 
-1067 SSNATNWLFA
+1067 
-1077 DDTTIIVTLK
+1077 
-1087 DGSTILDRQSITLVK
+1087 
-1102 DGQDGQDGSG
+1102 
-1112 ADQYAFYLEPDTQ
+1112 
-1125 TVTCSGSRNNPSLN
+1125 N
-1139 PTSLTYTVNLKINGT
+1139 PTASSGNAVIN
-1154 DTTAT
+1154 
-1159 SYISKGTGVNCD
+1159 
-1171 VTVSGTTVTLS
+1171 
-1182 NLGKS
+1182 
-1187 DKTVG
+1187 
-1192 GYATIL
+1192 
-1198 CYTDTAKTKL
+1198 CYTDTAKTRLWGQLTASFSKVDVPEVETNDQYVFSVAQDTKTITASLSGKTTTYNVSYLDYTINLTINGEKVAAGSVNSYLSIPNGSGTNCTASLRSNGVVRLSGFSTSVLAGGSATINCYTSPTTHDNTTL
-1208 WGVLTAKFNV
+1208 WGVLTLKYNV
-1218 SWSTFAIDIVDNEL
+1218 EWSSYAMSVVDGKL
-1232 TSKAQELESDYNGKI
+1232 TSYATNTTVDALGNRLDTAESN
-1247 NSANTRITQNVNKIE
+1247 ITQNSDDIS
-1262 ANAERIDTNETNIA
+1262 AQARRITTNETNIT

-1300 FTDGLSFTGTCVP
+1300 FTNGLSFTGTCVP

-1327 GDISGFGGVS
+1327 GYISGFGGVS
-1337 MDSVTVSGF
+1337 MDSVTVSGL

-1357 VYVNGTTATTIDVT
+1357 AYINGTTATTIDVT
-1371 TSWTEF
+1371 TLWTEF

-1392 NSISLRHTTSGVV
+1392 NSISLRHTTSGVS
-1405 TVAIKNLKVESGS
+1405 TVAIKNLKVENGS

-1430 TKVEGDNMFTTTTS
+1430 TKIEGDNMFTTTTN
-1444 YTGDPIYNQIN
+1444 YNGDPIFNQLG
-1455 SNEVLDYT
+1455 SNEILDT
-1463 NADRH
+1463 SNTDGHRS
-1468 GNVMSFYRNNNSA
+1468 VMKFYRNNNSDP
-1481 AFMIYNGYDWAND
+1481 FMVYNNYDWANTQ
-1494 PYIKTLTAG
+1494 YAKVLTAG

-1508 SFWAKSA
+1508 SFWARSA
-1515 QDGLKIHTA
+1515 QDGLKIHTGI
-1524 LYGYVT
+1524 YSYVT
-1530 ASGSSSGV
+1530 ASGSSSGNE
-1538 DYNKLN
+1538 YNKHN
-1544 SSAKYTDKTT
+1544 IAAVYTDKATEG
-1554 DAIYDNAGGECLHTL
+1554 IYDNAGGECIHTL

-1581 IQTGITCVPIIQCNN
+1581 IMTGVTSAPIIQCNN
-1596 GLPLGTTTSKYFYV
+1596 GLLIGTTTSKYVYI
-1610 ADVRME
+1610 ADVRLE
-1616 EGYIADDSD
+1616 EGYIADNSD

-1630 GAQTRSEAKFNLTAD
+1630 GAQTRSESKMTLTSQEYSVEVRNDLKKAGMTITVDGVQFTGSKIGFAGTNGVNYISLGLDNDGIPYFIFYDPQGTPRYNLGYTGLAQIINESQSASFELAFEYYIHGTRAQVYSSAEAIYNYATSSITSSKAYVFRAGFLIDSTGAKTYQPASGEDYDGLYYN
-1645 NIELKLNNT
+1645 NNT
-1654 GIDIENKKIT
+1654 MSDYLPASGNTKMAEGTTTHYASKGTFSSSNTVHGYVYKIT
-1664 LDAENTIVTGSFA
+1664 NGTL
-1677 AKKVSTSDAGV
+1677 VSKEAY
-1688 GHITM
+1688 
-1693 ENGVMQVFNSTN
+1693 N
-1705 ILQITFG
+1705 IQKRV
-1712 MDSSGNILLRYYN
+1712 DSSGTYYY
-1725 QDGTIAWDLGPTGIQ
+1725 
-1740 MSASQDE
+1740 
-1747 KVNTVNFCMMKTWNG
+1747 WNG
-1762 SQWVQVPLDADAS
+1762 
-1775 VFDLDNYKYRDN
+1775 
-1787 GSTESYLRHLL
+1787 
-1798 RQAYLPMDGVVYFY
+1798 
-1812 NAKINAGQ
+1812 
-1820 YVGGTGTRALNN
+1820 
-1832 EQAQCFD
+1832 
-1839 NHFIKAI
+1839 
-1846 PTTSDQLSGGVW
+1846 
-1858 DSTKGIGD
+1858 
-1866 ISGASAWRAHF
+1866 
-1877 IYVTHVETLLSAN
+1877 
-1890 FKDVTE
+1890 
-1896 INGKYYAFPDGFKPR
+1896 
-1911 YNSEDIFE
+1911 
-1919 VTYDPIE
+1919 
-1926 ITLYYKRPLA
+1926 
-1936 EFTTSAVEDGL
+1936 VEDGGE
-1947 YVDRYE
+1947 D
-1953 EYYIPLD
+1953 IGD
-1960 EIE
+1960 